1 MSGIAAHGSIRRS
14 RTRAGFSLVELLI
27 VMAIFL
33 ILAGVAVPSLQSVS
47 RASRIANG
55 THAFVGDLRL
65 ARMEAI
71 RRNRS
76 VEVEQTGATTYTI
89 EYIGART
96 LSDGVTFSSGPALV
110 RFAPFGPLQTGLAT
124 YTLNLDGDI
133 RTVRLSASGNA
144 VVE

>member
-1 MSGIAAHGSIRRS
+1 MSGIAEYGSFRRS
-14 RTRAGFSLVELLI
+14 TTRAGFSLVELLI

-33 ILAGVAVPSLQSVS
+33 ILAGVAVPSLQSIS

>member
-1 MSGIAAHGSIRRS
+1 MSGIAEHGSFRRS
-14 RTRAGFSLVELLI
+14 TTRAGFSLVELII
-27 VMAIFL
+27 VMTILL

-89 EYIGART
+89 EYIGARS

>member
-1 MSGIAAHGSIRRS
+1 MSGNAAHGSIRRS
-14 RTRAGFSLVELLI
+14 TTRAGFSLVELLI

-89 EYIGART
+89 EYIGARS
-96 LSDGVTFSSGPALV
+96 LSDGVTFTSGPALV